1 MLPPIDTK
9 HIQHSDNRISK
20 TRANQQEGHATFFFL
35 FGGGVR
41 GRRLQARSCQLDFG
55 FLKNI
60 YKLEQQQVIKGR
72 ESETLKT
79 KQKLPKG
86 IVLPLVGAY
95 GIAHKPIGLASCH
108 MNKRS
113 VQVHTKYI

>member
-1 MLPPIDTK
+1 M
-9 HIQHSDNRISK
+9 
-20 TRANQQEGHATFFFL
+20 
-35 FGGGVR
+35 R

-60 YKLEQQQVIKGR
+60 YKLEQQQVS

-86 IVLPLVGAY
+86 IVLPLVGAH